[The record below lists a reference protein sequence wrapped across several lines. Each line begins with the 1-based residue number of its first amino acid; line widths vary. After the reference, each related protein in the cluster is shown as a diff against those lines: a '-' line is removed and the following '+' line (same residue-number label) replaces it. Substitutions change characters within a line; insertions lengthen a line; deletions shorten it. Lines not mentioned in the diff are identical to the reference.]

1 MGALI
6 CPICNSEL
14 SSKNSNNTLSCIN
27 KHSFDYAKEI
37 SLKETCDSVIE
48 VMNRLE
54 L

>member
-1 MGALI
+1 M
-6 CPICNSEL
+6 
-14 SSKNSNNTLSCIN
+14 LSC
-27 KHSFDYAKEI
+27 FDYAKEI